1 MNDVLLDGLPGRTAR
16 VQGRECLFFSGYAYL
31 GVQHVP
37 AFKAL
42 VKEGIDKYGWLHPS
56 SRISNTQIDL
66 FAACEE
72 KLSAITGCE
81 STVLVSNGYTAGR
94 MAVEQWP
101 AGITNLQPSH
111 PAIRTPNPVQ
121 PTGVYAVDAVD
132 VLTSNVTNINQIS
145 NIPGLSALIIDDSH
159 GMGLTGTDGRGAG
172 SYTQRQAGT
181 SYMFTYSLSKALGIN
196 AGAISCTRQ
205 QTAALRAM
213 PAYTASTPPSPAL
226 LYAFLKGQDIYQ
238 QQLALL
244 KQNIQ
249 YLRQLLS
256 GLQGIKNH
264 PDLPVFVL
272 PANANEVLLFNRNI
286 IISSFAYPDPQG
298 QRIRRIVV
306 NALHTNNDLEYL
318 AGCVREGVGEG

>member
-16 VQGRECLFFSGYAYL
+16 VQGREYLFFSGYAYL

-111 PAIRTPNPVQ
+111 PAIRTPNPPQ

-132 VLTSNVTNINQIS
+132 VLASNVTNINQIS

-172 SYTQRQAGT
+172 SYTNKQAGT

-205 QTAALRAM
+205 QAAALRAM
-213 PAYTASTPPSPAL
+213 PVYTASTPPSPAL

-256 GLQGIKNH
+256 GLPGISNH

-272 PANANEVLLFNRNI
+272 PANTDEALLFNRNI